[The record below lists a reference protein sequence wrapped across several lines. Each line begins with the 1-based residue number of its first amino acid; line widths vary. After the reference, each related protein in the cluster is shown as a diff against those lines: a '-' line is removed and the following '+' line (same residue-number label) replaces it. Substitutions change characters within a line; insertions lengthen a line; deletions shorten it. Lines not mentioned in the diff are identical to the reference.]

1 MNHSGRVAKHL
12 GRLGNKMEF
21 ESTPIS
27 GAYIVR
33 MNKIKDERGFFA
45 RLFCQEEFKAQGL
58 ADSVVQANLS
68 HNTHTGTVRGMHYQ
82 TSPALETKLVRCIRG
97 SILDV
102 IVDIRPQSDT
112 YRKHYAVTLNE
123 NSDTALFVPTLC
135 AHGFQTLEP
144 NTDVF
149 YMVSGAYQ
157 PDSERGLRHDDPA
170 LGINWPRQTDHIS
183 SKDQQW
189 PLLTD

>member
-1 MNHSGRVAKHL
+1 
-12 GRLGNKMEF
+12 MEF
-21 ESTPIS
+21 ESTPID

-33 MNKIKDERGFFA
+33 MKKIEDERGFFA
-45 RLFCQEEFKAQGL
+45 RLFCQKEFKDQGL
-58 ADSVVQANLS
+58 VDNVVQANLS

-82 TSPALETKLVRCIRG
+82 TSPDLETKLVRCIQG
-97 SILDV
+97 SIVDV
-102 IVDIRPQSDT
+102 IVDMRPQSES
-112 YRKHYAVTLNE
+112 YRQHYCVKLSE
-123 NSDTALFVPTLC
+123 CDDTALFVPAMC

-144 NTDVF
+144 NTNVF

-170 LGINWPRQTDHIS
+170 LGINWPIQIDHIS

-189 PLLTD
+189 PLLTQ